1 MRILVTGAGGMLAHD
16 LVPALRGRGHD
27 VLAVSRHQLDVTD
40 RVAVASFVRASRP
53 DVAVQCAAFTA
64 VDAAETQEAAAH
76 LVNATSTHYLA
87 AACHDA
93 GARLVYPSTDYVF
106 AGDKNEPYQP
116 ADPPAP
122 VNAYGRSKL
131 AGERAALESPG
142 ALVVRTSWL
151 YGGGGGNFVDT
162 IVRMSRER
170 DRIDV
175 VNDQIGRPT
184 WTVPLARTILDL
196 LERGVG
202 GIFHAT
208 GGGEPATWYD
218 VAERIIVRTARSV
231 DLRAVAT
238 SEFPRPAARPG
249 YSVLDCTATES
260 TIGRPLPDWK
270 DSLFDYLGDQ
280 SANAGAN

>member
-27 VLAVSRHQLDVTD
+27 VLAVSRRQLDVTD

-170 DRIDV
+170 DRLEV
-175 VNDQIGRPT
+175 VDDQIGRPT
-184 WTVPLARTILDL
+184 WTRSLARAITGLM
-196 LERGVG
+196 EREAS

-208 GGGEPATWYD
+208 GGGEPTSWYGFACQIMKVCRNEIAVVP
-218 VAERIIVRTARSV
+218 VASPV
-231 DLRAVAT
+231 
-238 SEFPRPAARPG
+238 FPRPAPRPG
-249 YSVLDCTATES
+249 YSVLDCSETEALLAE
-260 TIGRPLPDWK
+260 RMPDWG
-270 DSLFDYLGDQ
+270 SALAQYLGGDRT
-280 SANAGAN
+280 NND